1 MTTLSPKER
10 GLGEAGQRQE
20 ETGQGPGREKREPA
34 FKERAGHMALEG
46 SGARG
51 RVADP
56 GPGGAHVAD
65 SALGCGLWGLD
76 ESGPAGR
83 KRRVG

>member
-10 GLGEAGQRQE
+10 SLGEAGQRQE
-20 ETGQGPGREKREPA
+20 ETGHGPSREKREPA

-46 SGARG
+46 SRARG

-56 GPGGAHVAD
+56 GPGGAQVAGP
-65 SALGCGLWGLD
+65 ALGCGLWGLD

-83 KRRVG
+83 KRRVE